1 MRWWQ
6 QRRIIPETQRTL
18 DAGTLIKTPSKAV
31 EPDARREGRV
41 VWSMITFTR
50 TEALLAALVMCLV
63 VTRTTMHNDGSKVEV
78 ARQALQGA
86 QRSTDAVAGRLAT
99 AIRQLDQMQREINT
113 DAEQLKQDL
122 ATARRERAVAQQ
134 KLRTTEAALR
144 DQALAAGRLR
154 GAAAVAEAV
163 APEPGAGKGGAT
175 ARRKRVL
182 FITLATGRLWAST
195 AMTWIGSA
203 QKHFCAG
210 ADDPAVTYL
219 LMTDAPTYRG
229 MQQLQRKAAGGG
241 AGGGAGAAERQRRR
255 HTEQWAAV
263 AADSVW
269 VYDGVV
275 KYGWPTDTLNKFKNL
290 NDADG
295 ARWKPMREERREG
308 GGDPAPSSKVF
319 SSAFKDYDFVL
330 MTDADNVFQRGTCED
345 LLGTR
350 VALQHPQYWDSRAN
364 GAGGPRPQCEGKE
377 EKDSRACFKHAQDI
391 GAMFP
396 YYSAHIFGGT
406 APEFQRLVKTLLA
419 QTEDDNS
426 RHVVATVHDE
436 SHLNHYLTLPNNW
449 ATVLLSRAFK
459 WPNSRM
465 KDAHDNTIL
474 AMAHTV
480 GTPEA
485 KAFVINADKVLEP
498 FVIEPFVDKAGG
510 RADDVTHA
518 EGNKAL
524 LWQPNGAR

>member
-1 MRWWQ
+1 M
-6 QRRIIPETQRTL
+6 T
-18 DAGTLIKTPSKAV
+18 
-31 EPDARREGRV
+31 
-41 VWSMITFTR
+41 TFTR
-50 TEALLAALVMCLV
+50 TEALLAALVVCLV
-63 VTRTTMHNDGSKVEV
+63 VTRTTTHNDGSNVT
-78 ARQALQGA
+78 RQALQDA

-99 AIRQLDQMQREINT
+99 ATRQLEQMQREGLAYT
-113 DAEQLKQDL
+113 AQLKQDL
-122 ATARRERAVAQQ
+122 AAARREHTVAQQ
-134 KLRTTEAALR
+134 KLRATKAALR
-144 DQALAAGRLR
+144 DQALAAERLR
-154 GAAAVAEAV
+154 GAVAVADAV
-163 APEPGAGKGGAT
+163 APAAGASKGGAT

-182 FITLATGRLWAST
+182 LITLATGGLWAST

-210 ADDPAVTYL
+210 ADDPSVTYL
-219 LMTDAPTYRG
+219 LLTDAPTYRG
-229 MQQLQRKAAGGG
+229 MQQLQRKAARAGGGG
-241 AGGGAGAAERQRRR
+241 AGKRRRR
-255 HTEQWAAV
+255 HTEQWAEV

-295 ARWKPMREERREG
+295 ARWKPMREERHEG
-308 GGDPAPSSKVF
+308 GGGAAPSSKVF

-377 EKDSRACFKHAQDI
+377 EKDSRACFKNAQDI

-459 WPNSRM
+459 WPNSSM
-465 KDAHDNTIL
+465 KDAHGNTIL

-485 KAFVINADKVLEP
+485 KAFVINANKVLKP
-498 FVIEPFVDKAGG
+498 FVTEPFVDKASG
-510 RADDVTHA
+510 RKDDVTHA

-524 LWQPNGAR
+524 LWQPNNVGR